1 MLNLKDIHPLTSFLR
16 DHKTHIENL
25 VKTGRPE
32 VLTVNGK
39 AAVVVQ
45 DIESYQKLC
54 ELADLAETAIGLKKQ
69 LEDIERGTSKGIPA
83 DEAVAELRR
92 MVLSRK
98 KRSA

>member
-16 DHKTHIENL
+16 DHKTHIEHL
-25 VKTGRPE
+25 AKTGRPE

-45 DIESYQKLC
+45 DVESYQRLV
-54 ELADLAETAIGLKKQ
+54 ELADMAESAMIVKRRVEEVQRGAKSVPAEDVLAEMRKQ
-69 LEDIERGTSKGIPA
+69 LGIK
-83 DEAVAELRR
+83 
-92 MVLSRK
+92 K